1 MIEHEDI
8 LIEGASKGSQS
19 DFAKL
24 YDAYIEQIYRFAY
37 FKLSNKKDA
46 EDLAHD
52 VFLTAW
58 QNMPNFISM
67 GHPFSSWLYKIT
79 KNKIIDRWRGKKNN
93 ISTETMKENGQE
105 IEFSSNLVEKLNT
118 DMTSEV
124 AISAVKKLD
133 HIKQEVMFLK
143 YVSEMDTKEIAKVIG
158 KTEGATRVI
167 LHRAIQ
173 EVKTNLNEQYG
184 GNLV

>member
-1 MIEHEDI
+1 MMEHEKN
-8 LIEGASKGSQS
+8 LIEGAAKGSQS

-24 YDAYIEQIYRFAY
+24 YDEYIEQIYRFAY
-37 FKLSNKKDA
+37 FKLNNKKDA

-58 QNMPNFISM
+58 QNIPKFISM

-93 ISTETMKENGQE
+93 ISTEVMKEIGQE
-105 IEFSSNLVEKLNT
+105 IEFSPNLIEKLNNE
-118 DMTSEV
+118 MTSDV
-124 AISAVKKLD
+124 AMLAVKKLEP
-133 HIKQEVMFLK
+133 IKQEVMFLK

-158 KTEGATRVI
+158 KTEGATRVL

-173 EVKTNLNEQYG
+173 EIKINLNEQYG

>member
-1 MIEHEDI
+1 MEHENI
-8 LIEGASKGSQS
+8 LIEGASKGSQA

-24 YDAYIEQIYRFAY
+24 YDEYIEQIYRFAY
-37 FKLSNKKDA
+37 FKLNNKNDA

-58 QNMPNFISM
+58 QNIPKFVSM
-67 GHPFSSWLYKIT
+67 GYPFSSWLYKIT
-79 KNKIIDRWRGKKNN
+79 RNKIIDRWRGKKNTV
-93 ISTETMKENGQE
+93 STEVMKESGQE
-105 IEFSSNLVEKLNT
+105 IEFLPNLIEKLNS
-118 DMTSEV
+118 DMTSEI
-124 AISAVKKLD
+124 AMRAVKKLEG
-133 HIKQEVMFLK
+133 IKQEVIFLK

-158 KTEGATRVI
+158 KTEGATRVL

-173 EVKTNLNEQYG
+173 EIKINLNEEYG